1 MRPDP
6 STIGHCATRAAAAQN
21 DCINRSYAMSYAM
34 RMPLATVAAV
44 AAVAAVTVALS
55 GCASTGNNNITGFD
69 KLTLAPGDT
78 GQCESS
84 PCQVYLKIPA
94 GSGSYEVTGNQVRVG
109 TYPAG
114 QTAFLGSFW
123 NSQAFQ
129 IQGLNVPKAYA
140 YIPGT
145 P

>member
-1 MRPDP
+1 MKHDELASRLIT
-6 STIGHCATRAAAAQN
+6 SCSVSAALLL
-21 DCINRSYAMSYAM
+21 SVVG
-34 RMPLATVAAV
+34 L
-44 AAVAAVTVALS
+44 LS

-69 KLTLAPGDT
+69 RLTLSPGDT

-84 PCQVYLKIPA
+84 PCQVYLKMPA
-94 GSGSYEVTGNQVRVG
+94 GSGSFEVTGNQVRVG

-123 NSQAFQ
+123 SSQAFQ
-129 IQGLNVPKAYA
+129 VQGANVPKAYA
-140 YIPGT
+140 YIPTT

>member
-1 MRPDP
+1 MKYKPLFSLSIYP
-6 STIGHCATRAAAAQN
+6 GHVAAALLLSA
-21 DCINRSYAMSYAM
+21 
-34 RMPLATVAAV
+34 LGL
-44 AAVAAVTVALS
+44 LS

-69 KLTLAPGDT
+69 RLTLSPGDT
-78 GQCESS
+78 GQCNSS

-123 NSQAFQ
+123 NSQGFQ
-129 IQGLNVPKAYA
+129 IQGMDVPKAYA

>member
-1 MRPDP
+1 MKPRLLRFAALA
-6 STIGHCATRAAAAQN
+6 SRRATA
-21 DCINRSYAMSYAM
+21 
-34 RMPLATVAAV
+34 PLLLLAV
-44 AAVAAVTVALS
+44 AWLS
-55 GCASTGNNNITGFD
+55 GCASSGNNNITGFD
-69 KLTLAPGDT
+69 RLTLSPGDT

-84 PCQVYLKIPA
+84 PCQVYLKMPA
-94 GSGSYEVTGNQVRVG
+94 GSGSYEVTGNEVRVG

-129 IQGLNVPKAYA
+129 IRGLNVPKAYA
-140 YIPGT
+140 YIPSS

>member
-1 MRPDP
+1 MR
-6 STIGHCATRAAAAQN
+6 SRREAAALLL
-21 DCINRSYAMSYAM
+21 C
-34 RMPLATVAAV
+34 AAGL
-44 AAVAAVTVALS
+44 LS

-69 KLTLAPGDT
+69 RLTLSPGDT

-94 GSGSYEVTGNQVRVG
+94 GSGSYEVTGNEVRVG

-129 IQGLNVPKAYA
+129 IRGMDVPKAYA
-140 YIPGT
+140 YIPGQ

>member
-1 MRPDP
+1 M
-6 STIGHCATRAAAAQN
+6 N
-21 DCINRSYAMSYAM
+21 YERSYS
-34 RMPLATVAAV
+34 RSICFGHVTAALLGS
-44 AAVAAVTVALS
+44 AVGLLS

-69 KLTLAPGDT
+69 RLTLSPGDT

-94 GSGSYEVTGNQVRVG
+94 GSGSFEVTGNQVRVG

-114 QTAFLGSFW
+114 QTAFLGSFF

-129 IQGLNVPKAYA
+129 IQGLEVPKAYA
-140 YIPGT
+140 YIPADM
-145 P
+145 

>member
-1 MRPDP
+1 MKYKSAFYCSIHSKREA
-6 STIGHCATRAAAAQN
+6 ATLLL
-21 DCINRSYAMSYAM
+21 C
-34 RMPLATVAAV
+34 VAGL
-44 AAVAAVTVALS
+44 LS
-55 GCASTGNNNITGFD
+55 GCSSTDDNNITGFD
-69 KLTLAPGDT
+69 RLTLSPGDT

-114 QTAFLGSFW
+114 QTAFLGSFF

-129 IQGLNVPKAYA
+129 IQGMDVPKAYA
-140 YIPGT
+140 YIPADL
-145 P
+145 